1 MNNRKEIPTRS
12 LKNIGNYKRYML
24 LIIVFPPSY
33 YLFLYLNMY
42 PYHLGIKRTK
52 QQSKEQCY
60 WVHLFYA
67 ISINV

>member
-42 PYHLGIKRTK
+42 PDHLGIKRTK
-52 QQSKEQCY
+52 Q
-60 WVHLFYA
+60 
-67 ISINV
+67 